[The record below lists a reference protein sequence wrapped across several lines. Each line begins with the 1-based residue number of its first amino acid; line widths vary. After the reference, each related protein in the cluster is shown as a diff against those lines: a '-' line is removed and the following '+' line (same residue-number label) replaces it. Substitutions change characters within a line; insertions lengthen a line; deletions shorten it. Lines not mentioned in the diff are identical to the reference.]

1 MAEQKS
7 GRFVGRSLTM
17 DGKLVAR
24 SDAYEI
30 KASQE
35 RPSPPA
41 PMVKASSQNVEP
53 KSGTKSSKT
62 DSR

>member
-17 DGKLVAR
+17 DGKLTAR

-30 KASQE
+30 KASQVKE
-35 RPSPPA
+35 RPPAPA
-41 PMVKASSQNVEP
+41 PMVKASSENVEP
-53 KSGTKSSKT
+53 NSGKKSSK
-62 DSR
+62 D